1 MSIDRQR
8 KRSKPS
14 MFRIIASSSV
24 GTMLEYYDFFIYV
37 ALTSTLTNLFLPST
51 DRVVASMAGVATF
64 GIAYIARPLGTLIFS
79 PMSDRI
85 GRKKTFVI
93 TLVIMGVATVGIGC
107 LPTYAVIGAAAPVA
121 LLILR
126 VIQGVALGGE
136 YGSAVVYVMEH
147 SEANRK
153 GMATSVLQSTAT
165 VGLLCALLIVSILKL
180 SLEPHSFSSWG
191 WRVPFLVSA
200 PIVVI
205 ATWIRLG
212 MTETPTFT
220 ELKDT
225 GRLSASPLQDTLKS
239 RTSWK
244 VIFVAMFGPQ
254 GATSVSLYTS
264 IVYMLYF
271 LENVLKMDPTKASL
285 CLGVAIA
292 VAAPMYPMFGRLS
305 DSIGRAKVILIGIV
319 CWILVAYPCFAG
331 IRICVAASQWA
342 LVSAQITILA
352 IFTAMIM
359 APLPAFIAESFPP
372 QSRTTGFGLSQQFGN
387 ILFGGFLPL
396 ISLSFVRYTGND
408 LAGIAYSI
416 VSMIPCLVVTYLWG
430 LKQEANGKRQSID
443 AYRTPS
449 GSDHFPAQQ

>member
-1 MSIDRQR
+1 MSIDRQSEHR
-8 KRSKPS
+8 KPS

-37 ALTSTLTNLFLPST
+37 ALTSTLTALFLPST

-64 GIAYIARPLGTLIFS
+64 GIAYVARPLGTLIFS
-79 PMSDRI
+79 PMSDKI

-93 TLVIMGVATVGIGC
+93 TLLIMGIATVGIGC
-107 LPTYAVIGAAAPVA
+107 LPTYAVIGSAAPVA
-121 LLILR
+121 LLVLR

-147 SEANRK
+147 SDANRK
-153 GMATSVLQSTAT
+153 GTATSVLQSTAT
-165 VGLLCALLIVSILKL
+165 VGLLFALLIVSGLKL
-180 SLEPHSFSSWG
+180 SLDTNSFNSWG
-191 WRVPFLVSA
+191 WRVPFLISA
-200 PIVVI
+200 PIVSI

-220 ELKDT
+220 ALRDS
-225 GRLSASPLQDTLKS
+225 GRLSTSPLQDTLTSK
-239 RTSWK
+239 TSWK

-271 LENVLKMDPTKASL
+271 LENVLKVEPTRASL

-292 VAAPMYPMFGRLS
+292 VAAPMYPLFGRLS
-305 DSIGRAKVILIGIV
+305 DSIGRTKVILIGIV
-319 CWILVAYPCFAG
+319 CWILAAYPCFAG
-331 IRICVAASQWA
+331 IRTSVLTGQWTY
-342 LVSAQITILA
+342 VTAQITVLA

-359 APLPAFIAESFPP
+359 SPLPAFIAESFPP
-372 QSRTTGFGLSQQFGN
+372 QSRTTEFGLSQQFGN

-396 ISLSFVRYTGND
+396 ISLSFVKYTGND

-416 VSMIPCLVVTYLWG
+416 ISMLPCLIVTYFWG
-430 LKQEANGKRQSID
+430 LKQEAKGKRQTVD
-443 AYRTPS
+443 MYETPP
-449 GSDHFPAQQ
+449 GADHVPAGQ

>member
-1 MSIDRQR
+1 
-8 KRSKPS
+8 
-14 MFRIIASSSV
+14 
-24 GTMLEYYDFFIYV
+24 MLEYYDFFIYV

-220 ELKDT
+220 GYAEKQNIVESDFRGDVRPSRSHVSFSLHVHCLHALFSRERVED
-225 GRLSASPLQDTLKS
+225 GPDKS
-239 RTSWK
+239 EPVPRR
-244 VIFVAMFGPQ
+244 GNCRG
-254 GATSVSLYTS
+254 GADVSDVRKTFRFNRSCKGYPDWHR
-264 IVYMLYF
+264 ML
-271 LENVLKMDPTKASL
+271 DP
-285 CLGVAIA
+285 
-292 VAAPMYPMFGRLS
+292 R
-305 DSIGRAKVILIGIV
+305 R
-319 CWILVAYPCFAG
+319 
-331 IRICVAASQWA
+331 
-342 LVSAQITILA
+342 
-352 IFTAMIM
+352 
-359 APLPAFIAESFPP
+359 
-372 QSRTTGFGLSQQFGN
+372 
-387 ILFGGFLPL
+387 
-396 ISLSFVRYTGND
+396 ISLLRRYSDLRGGKPVGARVRTNHHTRDFHGHD
-408 LAGIAYSI
+408 HGPASCIHRRIVPTTKPDDRIWTLAAVWKHPVRRVSSTDQPI
-416 VSMIPCLVVTYLWG
+416 VRKIY
-430 LKQEANGKRQSID
+430 GK
-443 AYRTPS
+443 
-449 GSDHFPAQQ
+449 